1 MGRKP
6 GKPAARCYT
15 VLACLVLVVSLALL
29 GAGMAS
35 WREGI
40 ELRGAV
46 ATGYIDVA
54 FTGCTVAG
62 ESAAPSRAGAYPDDG
77 GKRLLIFI
85 RDAYPGYYAHLRYRL
100 TNLGTIPVR
109 CAARAAQVPPG
120 LEVEIAQPDEATYRP
135 GESREGDLYITVG
148 AVQEEATY
156 DFSLV
161 LVFTQWNAGQ

>member
-1 MGRKP
+1 MWGYN
-6 GKPAARCYT
+6 G
-15 VLACLVLVVSLALL
+15 LASLALVISLALL

-35 WREGI
+35 YREGI
-40 ELRGAV
+40 ELKGVV
-46 ATGYIDVA
+46 ATGYIDMA
-54 FTGCTVAG
+54 FTGCAVAG
-62 ESAAPSRAGAYPDDG
+62 ESVAPSRAGAYPDDG

-161 LVFTQWNAGQ
+161 LIFTQWNAGQ